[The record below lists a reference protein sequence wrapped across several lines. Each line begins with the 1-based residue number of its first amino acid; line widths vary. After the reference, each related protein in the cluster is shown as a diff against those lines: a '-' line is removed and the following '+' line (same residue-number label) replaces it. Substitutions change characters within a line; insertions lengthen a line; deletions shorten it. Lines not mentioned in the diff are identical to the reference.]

1 MGRQRRLA
9 AGFLLVER
17 TRRFA
22 VPNGDLQP
30 LISEQHQDARWLQ
43 DMHPAYPG
51 DSSLPLAYK

>member
-30 LISEQHQDARWLQ
+30 LISEGCKMA
-43 DMHPAYPG
+43 PG
-51 DSSLPLAYK
+51 HASCLSW